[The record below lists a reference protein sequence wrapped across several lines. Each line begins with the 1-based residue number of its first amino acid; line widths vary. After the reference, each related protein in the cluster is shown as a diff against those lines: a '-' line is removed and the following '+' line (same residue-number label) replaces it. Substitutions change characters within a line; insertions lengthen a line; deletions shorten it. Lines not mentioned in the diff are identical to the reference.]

1 MTAGTISC
9 SCTTIPQQ
17 IEVTGLEHQV
27 DGRVTNYVRPSTTR
41 RPSLSIVN
49 KLDRRRVLLTTRS
62 ATSRGKF
69 FKFRTWNKVPYEV
82 SLSTVCWW
90 FILTLL
96 RKLIY
101 ILCNAQETNYKRTTA
116 TASDCKTSSI
126 PRTTKYVK
134 LTNT

>member
-69 FKFRTWNKVPYEV
+69 FNFRTWNKVPYG
-82 SLSTVCWW
+82 SI
-90 FILTLL
+90 FIYGMLVVYLDPVE
-96 RKLIY
+96 
-101 ILCNAQETNYKRTTA
+101 ETNLYF
-116 TASDCKTSSI
+116 
-126 PRTTKYVK
+126 V
-134 LTNT
+134 